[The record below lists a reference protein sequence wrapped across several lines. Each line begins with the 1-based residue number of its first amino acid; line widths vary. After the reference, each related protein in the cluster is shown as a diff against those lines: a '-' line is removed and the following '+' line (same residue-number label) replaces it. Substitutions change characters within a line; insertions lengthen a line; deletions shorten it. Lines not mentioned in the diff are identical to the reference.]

1 MTIQQIYKLAIENG
15 IKNDFRSKIEID
27 RILKKRKEKFAKL
40 SEKKKK
46 LFDKDDLIN
55 PYSDTRI
62 LWEGDSKKEIKKIA
76 IGIDVG
82 PAEIILADKLG
93 DIDLVISHH
102 PNGISLAGL
111 DEVMHLQAD
120 ILAQAGISISA
131 AESLLSSRISEV
143 NRGLS
148 PVNHNRTVD
157 ATRLIN
163 MPLMSIHT
171 VTDNMVAKY
180 LALLIQKKKPLFIS
194 DLMDI
199 LMDIPEYQEAEKV
212 KAGPR
217 IFSGNLNKHCGK
229 VFIDM
234 TGGTEG
240 STEIYER
247 LSHAG
252 ISTIVGMHLSEKHR
266 ENANKAHINTVIA
279 GHMSSDSIG
288 MNLFV
293 DQIIKNSK
301 HKIEIVPFGGFI
313 SNRR

>member
-1 MTIQQIYKLAIENG
+1 MTIQEIYKLAIEQG
-15 IKNDFRSKIEID
+15 IKNDFRPKSEID
-27 RILKKRKEKFAKL
+27 RMLKKKKEKFDKL
-40 SEKKKK
+40 PKKKK
-46 LFDKDDLIN
+46 QLFDKEDLRN

-62 LWEGDSKKEIKKIA
+62 LWDDNSMVEIKKIVV
-76 IGIDVG
+76 GIDIG
-82 PAEIILADKLG
+82 AAEIMLADKLG
-93 DIDLVISHH
+93 NVDLIISHH

-131 AESLLSSRISEV
+131 AEGLLGSRISEV

-148 PVNHNRTVD
+148 PINHNRAVD
-157 ATRLIN
+157 AARLLN
-163 MPLMSIHT
+163 MPLASIHT

-180 LALLIQKKKPLFIS
+180 LGALIKNKKPLFIS

-199 LMDIPEYQEAEKV
+199 LMNIPEYQEAEKV

-229 VFIDM
+229 IIIDM

-252 ISTIVGMHLSEKHR
+252 VSTIVGMHLSEKHL
-266 ENANKAHINTVIA
+266 EKANKAHINTVIA

-288 MNLFV
+288 MNLFL
-293 DQIIKNSK
+293 DQVLKQSKN
-301 HKIEIVPFGGFI
+301 KIEIVPLGGFI
-313 SNRR
+313 NYRR